1 MKMIEK
7 VDKMELH
14 RNKKICIFSAQY
26 LPHMGGVEQYTYNLA
41 KALAKKGN
49 QVVVVTSN
57 VMDAAEYEQTDGISI
72 YRIPCVNLMGGR
84 FPVLKVNK
92 DMIKNHKKLMKI
104 KFDFV
109 MINTRF
115 YVHSLYGAVFAK
127 VQRTRCIIID
137 HGTSHLRLHNKM
149 LDLAENIYEHS
160 ITKLEQLF
168 CNEFYGVSMASV
180 EWLKHFH
187 IYARGA
193 LYNAVDVDQI
203 LQIKKG
209 KLRDYRQEYSIPENA
224 VMICFTG
231 RLIKEKGIYQLITSV
246 CNLNHDNKKYYLLVA
261 GDGEEYQQIE
271 HMKSEEIVLL
281 GRISLEEV
289 IGLLAQADIF
299 CLPSDSEGFSSSV
312 LEAAACK
319 CFVVTTERGGS
330 KELIIDKDHGIIIPD
345 NNVETIMNALKEASV
360 NEAYRKSATD
370 ATYDR
375 LTHNYT
381 WDIIAQKVCEL
392 I

>member
-1 MKMIEK
+1 
-7 VDKMELH
+7 MELH

-41 KALAKKGN
+41 KALIKKGN

-57 VMDAAEYEQTDGISI
+57 VMDAAEYEKTDGIDI
-72 YRIPCVNLMGGR
+72 YRIPCFNVMEGR

-92 DMIKNHKKLMKI
+92 NMIKIHKKLMEI

-115 YVHSLYGAVFAK
+115 YLHSLYGVIFAK
-127 VQRTRCIIID
+127 MQKTRCIIVD
-137 HGTSHLRLHNKM
+137 HGTSHLRLHNKV
-149 LDLAENIYEHS
+149 LDLVENIYEHG

-180 EWLKHFH
+180 EWLRHFH
-187 IYARGA
+187 IQARGA

-203 LQIKKG
+203 FQIRKG
-209 KLRDYRQEYSIPENA
+209 KLRNYRQEYSVPDNA
-224 VMICFTG
+224 VIICFTG
-231 RLIKEKGIYQLITSV
+231 RLIKEKGIYQLITSI
-246 CNLNHDNKKYYLLVA
+246 CNLNSDNKRYYLFVA
-261 GDGEEYQQIE
+261 GDGEEYQQIL
-271 HMKSEEIVLL
+271 HMKSEEIILL
-281 GRISLEEV
+281 GRINMEDV
-289 IGLLAQADIF
+289 IGLLVQADIF

-330 KELIIDKDHGIIIPD
+330 KELIVDKNHGIIIPD
-345 NNVETIMNALKEASV
+345 NNVETIMKALKEASA
-360 NEAYRKSATD
+360 NEEYRKHAVD
-370 ATYDR
+370 AAYDR

-381 WDIIAQKVCEL
+381 WDIVAQKVCEL